1 MTEPEFRSSGNEN
14 PRQYRIIVRGHLRP
28 SWSEWFEHLIITH
41 EPDGTTS
48 LTGPVVDQA
57 ALYGLINKMRDMG
70 LILLSVEVIAG

>member
-1 MTEPEFRSSGNEN
+1 MAKQEIRSSGDEK

-28 SWSEWFEHLIITH
+28 NWSEWFEHLTITH
-41 EPDGTTS
+41 QPDGTTS

-70 LILLSVEVIAG
+70 LILLSVEAIAA